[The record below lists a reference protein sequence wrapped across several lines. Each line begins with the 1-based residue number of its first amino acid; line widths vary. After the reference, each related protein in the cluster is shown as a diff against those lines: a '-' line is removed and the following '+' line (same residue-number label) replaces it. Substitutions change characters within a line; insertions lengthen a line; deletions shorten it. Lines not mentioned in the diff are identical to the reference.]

1 VLAVN
6 AARSE
11 QLLKMMLVDI
21 ALSVVVDMQ

>member
-11 QLLKMMLVDI
+11 QLLEMMLVCI
-21 ALSVVVDMQ
+21 ALSGVVNMR